1 MPNAGQTA
9 QKSATPAGD
18 PAFSPTALGG
28 TAGRTRGRPAWHGD
42 VALIRPAGTRYEAV
56 HSGGAAAPRH
66 AAHKKGSRM
75 ATVQELIDDARAK
88 LVANAKLAAEIG
100 AVYKFVLTGEGGGTY
115 LFRLEA
121 TPSVTAGD
129 GAAACTIVM
138 SAEDYV
144 AMRERRVTAQ
154 ELFFSERLK
163 VEGDLGLAMKL
174 QALND
179 LVG

>member
-1 MPNAGQTA
+1 
-9 QKSATPAGD
+9 
-18 PAFSPTALGG
+18 
-28 TAGRTRGRPAWHGD
+28 
-42 VALIRPAGTRYEAV
+42 
-56 HSGGAAAPRH
+56 
-66 AAHKKGSRM
+66 M
-75 ATVQELIDDARAK
+75 ATVQELIDDARNK

-121 TPSVTAGD
+121 TPTVTAGD
-129 GAAACTIVM
+129 GPAACTIVM

-144 AMRERRVTAQ
+144 AMRERRATAQ